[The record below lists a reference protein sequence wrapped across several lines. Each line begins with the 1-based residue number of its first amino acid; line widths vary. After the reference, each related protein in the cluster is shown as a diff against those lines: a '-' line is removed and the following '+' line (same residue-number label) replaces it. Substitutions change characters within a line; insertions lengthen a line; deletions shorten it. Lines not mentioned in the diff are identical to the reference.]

1 MVACANGDRD
11 TAVVYLLRK
20 GADPNAANAAQ
31 RRAVDFARQNN
42 RFSTVQLLELATEA
56 THQRELRC
64 PRSPRFPLALV
75 WVQLNYPDKC
85 QLNYPRHAGRKWRES
100 TGAARRALPSCCSAR
115 PRSKGSSAA
124 GWQRQAGADLSF
136 ANIR

>member
-56 THQRELRC
+56 THQRELR
-64 PRSPRFPLALV
+64 
-75 WVQLNYPDKC
+75 
-85 QLNYPRHAGRKWRES
+85 KWRES